1 MESQFS
7 LSGKVIVVTGGTGIL
22 GNSFIN
28 GIVEAGG
35 AVGILGR
42 NKAVAEER
50 AAAINAK
57 GGKALALVADV
68 MKTDELIAAKNKIYD
83 AFGRID
89 GLVNGAG
96 GNMPQG
102 VLKPNDD
109 IFNMNLDGMKEVM
122 DINLWGTLYPTQIF
136 GEAIAKT
143 GKGSIVNISSMNS
156 KRAVT
161 RVLGYNMGKAAVD
174 CYNQWFAVELA
185 NRYGDAIRMNAL
197 APGFFLTE
205 QNRNLL
211 TLPEGGYTERGS
223 KVINQ
228 TPFKRF
234 GHPDELIGALV
245 WLLSDASAFVT
256 GSMMWKLATCAMWMR
271 TSWIKPSPIFIN
283 KLAKSR
289 KGLRISANYWRK
301 RTRMPLSSPHPTIGT
316 PPQPSWPARQENMC
330 MLKSPAAITLTKAKW
345 R

>member
-1 MESQFS
+1 
-7 LSGKVIVVTGGTGIL
+7 
-22 GNSFIN
+22 
-28 GIVEAGG
+28 
-35 AVGILGR
+35 
-42 NKAVAEER
+42 VA
-50 AAAINAK
+50 NV
-57 GGKALALVADV
+57 LN
-68 MKTDELIAAKNKIYD
+68 TDELIAAKDKILG

-102 VLKPNDD
+102 VLLPDQD
-109 IFNMNLDGMKEVM
+109 IFKMNLEGMKQVM
-122 DINLWGTLYPTQIF
+122 DLNLWGTLYPTQVF

-156 KRAVT
+156 KRAIT
-161 RVLGYNMGKAAVD
+161 RVIGYNMGKAAVD

-185 NRYGDAIRMNAL
+185 NRYGDTIRMNAL

-211 TLPEGGYTERGS
+211 TKPEGGYTERGE
-223 KVINQ
+223 KVIRN

-256 GSMMWKLATCAMWMR
+256 GSMVCVDGGF
-271 TSWIKPSPIFIN
+271 SIF
-283 KLAKSR
+283 
-289 KGLRISANYWRK
+289 G
-301 RTRMPLSSPHPTIGT
+301 GV
-316 PPQPSWPARQENMC
+316 
-330 MLKSPAAITLTKAKW
+330 
-345 R
+345 

>member
-1 MESQFS
+1 MENTFS
-7 LSGKVIVVTGGTGIL
+7 LKDKVIVVTGGTGIL

-35 AVGILGR
+35 TVGIMGR
-42 NKAVAEER
+42 NEAVANER
-50 AAAINAK
+50 ANVINK
-57 GGKALALVADV
+57 NGGKALALIADALD
-68 MKTDELIAAKNKIYD
+68 KDQLIAAKEQMIR
-83 AFGRID
+83 AFSRID

-96 GNMPQG
+96 GNMPEG
-102 VLKPNDD
+102 VLQPDED
-109 IFNMNLDGMKEVM
+109 IFKMNLDGMKKVM
-122 DINLWGTLYPTQIF
+122 ELNLWGTLLPTQVF
-136 GEAIAKT
+136 GEEIAKT

-161 RVLGYNMGKAAVD
+161 KVIGYNMGKAAMD

-185 NRYGDAIRMNAL
+185 NRYGDKIRMNAI

-211 TLPEGGYTERGS
+211 TKPEGGYTPRGES
-223 KVINQ
+223 VIRN

-256 GSMMWKLATCAMWMR
+256 GAMICVDGGF
-271 TSWIKPSPIFIN
+271 SVFS
-283 KLAKSR
+283 
-289 KGLRISANYWRK
+289 GV
-301 RTRMPLSSPHPTIGT
+301 
-316 PPQPSWPARQENMC
+316 
-330 MLKSPAAITLTKAKW
+330 
-345 R
+345 

>member
-1 MESQFS
+1 MSDKFS
-7 LSGKVIVVTGGTGIL
+7 LEGKVIVVTGGTGIL
-22 GNSFIN
+22 GNSFVN
-28 GIVEAGG
+28 GIVDAGG
-35 AVGILGR
+35 TVVILGR
-42 NKAVAEER
+42 NEAVGNER
-50 AAAINAK
+50 ADAINKK
-57 GGKALALVADV
+57 GGKALAVVADV
-68 MKTDELIAAKNKIYD
+68 LNQDDLVAARDKILK

-102 VLKPNDD
+102 VLQPDED
-109 IFNMNLDGMKEVM
+109 IFKMNLDGMKQVM
-122 DINLWGTLYPTQIF
+122 DLNLWGTLLPTQVF

-161 RVLGYNMGKAAVD
+161 KVIGYNMGKAAMD

-185 NRYGDAIRMNAL
+185 NRYGDTIRMNAL

-211 TLPEGGYTERGS
+211 TKPEGGYTPRGEA
-223 KVINQ
+223 VIRN

-256 GSMMWKLATCAMWMR
+256 GSMICVDGGF
-271 TSWIKPSPIFIN
+271 SIF
-283 KLAKSR
+283 S
-289 KGLRISANYWRK
+289 GV
-301 RTRMPLSSPHPTIGT
+301 
-316 PPQPSWPARQENMC
+316 
-330 MLKSPAAITLTKAKW
+330 
-345 R
+345 

>member
-1 MESQFS
+1 MENKFS
-7 LSGKVIVVTGGTGIL
+7 LRDKVIVVTGGTGIL
-22 GNSFIN
+22 GNSFVN

-42 NKAVAEER
+42 NKSVAEER
-50 AAAINAK
+50 AKHINDN
-57 GGKALALVADV
+57 GGKAIALVADV
-68 MKTDELIAAKNKIYD
+68 LNTAELMLAKDKLIA

-96 GNMPQG
+96 GNMPEG
-102 VLKPNDD
+102 VLQPEDN
-109 IFNMNLDGMKEVM
+109 IFEMNLQGMKNVMEV
-122 DINLWGTLYPTQIF
+122 NLWGTLYPTQVF

-156 KRAVT
+156 KRAIT
-161 RVLGYNMGKAAVD
+161 KVLGYNMGKAAVD
-174 CYNQWFAVELA
+174 CYTQWFAVELA

-211 TLPEGGYTERGS
+211 TLPEGGYTERGD
-223 KVINQ
+223 KVIRN

-234 GHPDELIGALV
+234 GNPDELTGALV

-256 GSMMWKLATCAMWMR
+256 GAMICVDGGF
-271 TSWIKPSPIFIN
+271 SIF
-283 KLAKSR
+283 
-289 KGLRISANYWRK
+289 G
-301 RTRMPLSSPHPTIGT
+301 GV
-316 PPQPSWPARQENMC
+316 
-330 MLKSPAAITLTKAKW
+330 
-345 R
+345 